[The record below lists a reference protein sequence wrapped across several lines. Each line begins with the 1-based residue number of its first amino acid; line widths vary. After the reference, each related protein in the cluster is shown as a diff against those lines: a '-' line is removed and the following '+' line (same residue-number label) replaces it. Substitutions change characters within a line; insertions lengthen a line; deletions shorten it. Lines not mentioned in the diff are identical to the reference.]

1 MPPSA
6 PKDKYYVIAPGPAI
20 SPELRRAYLE
30 TDYRVGQGGQS
41 FVLRIGEASPR
52 LARLLAER
60 GFESAVGITAH
71 NPRSR
76 ILGREINETAHQR
89 LVQRLAAAP
98 ARQTVEGMNEG
109 RGGLWPS
116 EKSLWV
122 PGMSLLEGLALAREF
137 DQNAIVYAERDAIG
151 RLAFCRRD

>member
-1 MPPSA
+1 VPPSA
-6 PKDKYYVIAPGPAI
+6 PKDKCYIVPPGPGITA
-20 SPELRRAYLE
+20 ELRRAYLE

-60 GFESAVGITAH
+60 GMASAVGITAH

-76 ILGREINETAHQR
+76 ILGREVNEAAHQR
-89 LVQRLAAAP
+89 LLQKLDVELGRATL
-98 ARQTVEGMNEG
+98 EGMNEG
-109 RGGLWPS
+109 RGGLWPP
-116 EKSLWV
+116 EKSLLV

-137 DQNAIVYAERDAIG
+137 DQNAIVYADGDAVP